1 GLPHENGGERHLRR
15 ADSETP
21 QVAGPMPPPAG
32 DVGTP
37 VVVDGR
43 RLRFPFSAP
52 DEPWRP
58 ASFDLRTGA
67 FAFDPLPRPSP
78 AEELVTARVASFP
91 SGAGPTPAHV

>member
-1 GLPHENGGERHLRR
+1 RPPENGAESHPRLADGETR
-15 ADSETP
+15 P
-21 QVAGPMPPPAG
+21 VAGPIPLPAG